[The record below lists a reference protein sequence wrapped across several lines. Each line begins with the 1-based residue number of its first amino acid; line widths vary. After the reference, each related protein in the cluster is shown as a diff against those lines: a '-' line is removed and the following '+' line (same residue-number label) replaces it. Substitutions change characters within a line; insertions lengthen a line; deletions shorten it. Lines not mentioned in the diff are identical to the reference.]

1 MISLNKNLATRI
13 SAQNLFEKI
22 IKENTLELDFS
33 NVLIV
38 SRSFAN
44 EFVNLEKTHNIKIK
58 KLNMNKDIKYMFE
71 NADKPLDNDI
81 LARNKYSTTSVEK
94 YANLI

>member
-1 MISLNKNLATRI
+1 MIYLNKNLATR
-13 SAQNLFEKI
+13 ALAENLFKKI
-22 IKENTLELDFS
+22 VNENILELDFS
-33 NVLIV
+33 GVLIV

-44 EFVNLEKTHNIKIK
+44 EFVNLEKVHNIKIK
-58 KLNMNKDIKYMFE
+58 KINMKKDVKYMFN

-81 LARNKYSTTSVEK
+81 LARNKYSTISVEK

>member
-22 IKENTLELDFS
+22 IKENIFELDFS

-44 EFVNLEKTHNIKIK
+44 EFINLEKNHNIKIK
-58 KLNMNKDIKYMFE
+58 KINMSKDIKYMFE

-81 LARNKYSTTSVEK
+81 LARNKYVTTSVEK